1 MVKKG
6 GEYHP
11 LKIIDISTSEEEEEV
26 ADQDIITIET
36 SEEEEEVP
44 DKVEKVMILY
54 GIVLYCM
61 LLNYTLQYCNILLCT
76 VLYSAGGGGDYWH
89 LHLRGGGGGGRPS
102 GGGRGGAGQG
112 GEGGGLHHHPPPEV
126 HIVGREGREEDG
138 CHEDCFFYYK

>member
-54 GIVLYCM
+54 RIVL
-61 LLNYTLQYCNILLCT
+61 
-76 VLYSAGGGGDYWH
+76 
-89 LHLRGGGGGGRPS
+89 
-102 GGGRGGAGQG
+102 
-112 GEGGGLHHHPPPEV
+112 
-126 HIVGREGREEDG
+126 
-138 CHEDCFFYYK
+138 

>member
-1 MVKKG
+1 MLPMVKKG
-6 GEYHP
+6 GKYHP

-61 LLNYTLQYCNILLCT
+61 LLNYTVQYCNILLCT
-76 VLYSAGGGGDYWH
+76 VLYSAGGGGELLTSPPQRRRRRW
-89 LHLRGGGGGGRPS
+89 RTRWRWTWWCRTRWRRWWTTPS
-102 GGGRGGAGQG
+102 PSTRSAHCGT
-112 GEGGGLHHHPPPEV
+112 
-126 HIVGREGREEDG
+126 GREGRG
-138 CHEDCFFYYK
+138 WLS